1 MRSKKE
7 QKLIEQ
13 RMALNDTIER
23 MQCFIAELEPKRQ
36 LFIEKAKQ
44 ARKQG
49 ATAQE
54 NAAKAALK
62 QVVSQQKLA
71 NRMLLNFEIMT
82 TLSDVNAMTGE
93 FLGSLAQMG
102 ERMEKFTAKMD
113 FVKAQKELDESAI
126 RAQVQTEKMNE
137 FLEKMN
143 IAMDSGYEA
152 AGGVGDEEIEDM
164 IGHENSESDEKINS
178 DIEQKLA
185 ALDGKVS
192 ARAKE
197 TGQ

>member
-102 ERMEKFTAKMD
+102 KQMEKFTAKMD

>member
-1 MRSKKE
+1 MTSKKE

-102 ERMEKFTAKMD
+102 KQMEKFTAKMD

>member
-1 MRSKKE
+1 
-7 QKLIEQ
+7 
-13 RMALNDTIER
+13 
-23 MQCFIAELEPKRQ
+23 
-36 LFIEKAKQ
+36 
-44 ARKQG
+44 
-49 ATAQE
+49 
-54 NAAKAALK
+54 
-62 QVVSQQKLA
+62 
-71 NRMLLNFEIMT
+71 
-82 TLSDVNAMTGE
+82 
-93 FLGSLAQMG
+93 
-102 ERMEKFTAKMD
+102 MEKFTAKMD